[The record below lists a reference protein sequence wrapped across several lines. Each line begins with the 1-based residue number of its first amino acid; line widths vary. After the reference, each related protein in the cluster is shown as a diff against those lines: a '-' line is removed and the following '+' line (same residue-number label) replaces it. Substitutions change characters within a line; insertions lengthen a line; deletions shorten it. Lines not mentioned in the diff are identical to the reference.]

1 MPGTAIVSIVFAPN
15 FAVRITRKGRLS
27 DGNSFARLAKV
38 AGEEPGQQLLQRLQQ
53 RLQRSFVRAPA
64 SDRAVINRLANLG
77 RARGPNG
84 SLRPMKIE
92 TRIVPIEPAM
102 GDDSARLRLEAADY
116 LLVVHVKYHAGH
128 YSMPMCHE
136 LLIAAAIAAELP

>member
-1 MPGTAIVSIVFAPN
+1 LRV
-15 FAVRITRKGRLS
+15 
-27 DGNSFARLAKV
+27 LAKV

-53 RLQRSFVRAPA
+53 RLQRSYVRAPA

-102 GDDSARLRLEAADY
+102 GDDSARLRLEIANY

-128 YSMPMCHE
+128 HSISAFDSRGNNGRAPLSVADDMSG
-136 LLIAAAIAAELP
+136 LGSARSVR